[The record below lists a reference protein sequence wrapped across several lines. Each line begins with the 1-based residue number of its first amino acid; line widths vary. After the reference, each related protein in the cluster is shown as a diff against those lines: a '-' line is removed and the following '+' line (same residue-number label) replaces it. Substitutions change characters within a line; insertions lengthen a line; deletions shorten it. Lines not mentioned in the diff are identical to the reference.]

1 MKSFCCFVAIAVCL
15 GITGAAHASSIVG
28 FATNILDPLTG
39 GVPEAANSFAIS
51 FTQCSTFSNAGE
63 FPTDISTGPNTADYG
78 CFEGVNATVPAPN
91 DIHAAWTSL
100 DMTFGNNSFL
110 AGQTPSCGGIDSNDS
125 IFLSTTC
132 SYDPTT
138 QIYTLD
144 FSDGTI
150 APGDSFLIVEETA
163 ITQFDSNGV
172 SQFGIGTVTVNVPEP
187 NPALLMATGAAMFGL
202 LLYAERRRLLRQSMN
217 S

>member
-15 GITGAAHASSIVG
+15 GLAGVAHASSID
-28 FATNILDPLTG
+28 FAANILDPLTG

-51 FTQCSTFSNAGE
+51 FTQCSLLPDAGD
-63 FPTDISTGPNTADYG
+63 FPTDITTAPTPPATAADFG
-78 CFEGVNATVPAPN
+78 CFEGVNDTAATGGAT
-91 DIHAAWTSL
+91 WTSL

-110 AGQTPSCGGIDSNDS
+110 AGQTPSCGGIDSGDS

-132 SYDPTT
+132 SYSN

-144 FSDGTI
+144 FSSGTI
-150 APGDSFLIVEETA
+150 APGVSFLIVEETA
-163 ITQFDSNGV
+163 GNQFDSNGV
-172 SQFGIGTVTVNVPEP
+172 SLFGTGTAVAGVVPEP
-187 NPALLMATGAAMFGL
+187 NSALLLASGTAMFGL

>member
-202 LLYAERRRLLRQSMN
+202 LLYAERRRLLRQSMT

>member
-15 GITGAAHASSIVG
+15 GITGAAHASSIAG

-187 NPALLMATGAAMFGL
+187 NPALLLATGTAMFGL
-202 LLYAERRRLLRQSMN
+202 LLYAERRRLLRQSMR

>member
-1 MKSFCCFVAIAVCL
+1 
-15 GITGAAHASSIVG
+15 
-28 FATNILDPLTG
+28 
-39 GVPEAANSFAIS
+39 
-51 FTQCSTFSNAGE
+51 
-63 FPTDISTGPNTADYG
+63 
-78 CFEGVNATVPAPN
+78 
-91 DIHAAWTSL
+91 
-100 DMTFGNNSFL
+100 MTFGNNSFL